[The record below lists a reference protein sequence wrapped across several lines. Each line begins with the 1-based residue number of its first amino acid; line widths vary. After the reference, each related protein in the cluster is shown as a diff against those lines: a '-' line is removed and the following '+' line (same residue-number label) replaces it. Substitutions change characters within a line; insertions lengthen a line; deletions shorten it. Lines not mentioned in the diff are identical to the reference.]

1 MASKRE
7 LEARIG
13 GLQRQVN
20 EQRAIIERIA
30 AELDIPIAAPAAQAP
45 APGQAS
51 TASGA
56 GQLPTLP
63 PASVEALASG
73 NKVLAIKLLRQ
84 ESYPSLSLKDA
95 KDIVEAHE
103 KGGGAGLGPGSAWV

>member
-13 GLQRQVN
+13 GLQRQIN
-20 EQRAIIERIA
+20 TQQAIIEKIA
-30 AELDIPIAAPAAQAP
+30 AELDIPIASAAAQP
-45 APGQAS
+45 PVQAS

-103 KGGGAGLGPGSAWV
+103 KGSGTGLGPGSAWV

>member
-20 EQRAIIERIA
+20 AQQAIIERIA
-30 AELDIPIAAPAAQAP
+30 AELDMPITAPTAQP
-45 APGQAS
+45 PVQAN
-51 TASGA
+51 ARA
-56 GQLPTLP
+56 DQLPKLP

-73 NKVLAIKLLRQ
+73 NKILAIKLLRE

-95 KDIVEAHE
+95 KDIVEAYE
-103 KGGGAGLGPGSAWV
+103 KGPGGALGPGSAWA